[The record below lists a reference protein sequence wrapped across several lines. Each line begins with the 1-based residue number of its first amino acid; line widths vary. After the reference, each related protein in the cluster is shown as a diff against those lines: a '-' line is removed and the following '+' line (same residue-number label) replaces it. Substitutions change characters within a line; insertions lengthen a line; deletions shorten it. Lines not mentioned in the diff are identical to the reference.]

1 MHAAPMFSRV
11 RHHFKDARFARM
23 SDGTICVI
31 RDLGLVK
38 GGKGMRHHEVVMT
51 MSFKALSRQIRT
63 RSLSWMRSLM
73 QRARLSN
80 AQHTAVNDAPNE
92 MPATKS

>member
-1 MHAAPMFSRV
+1 MHACAMGRFEN
-11 RHHFKDARFARM
+11 ARLARM
-23 SDGTICVI
+23 SSGHYCVI

-38 GGKGMRHHEVVMT
+38 GGKGMRHHDVVMT
-51 MSFKALSRQIRT
+51 LSFKALSRQVRT
-63 RSLSWMRSLM
+63 RSLSWLRSLA
-73 QRARLSN
+73 QRAKLSN